1 MEQQVTSNLSLTTYC
16 GEKEYYMRDCQVKK
30 KAEMIKTLKAKE
42 IGYFGADKE
51 KYKPTD
57 DESIKKI
64 GL

>member
-1 MEQQVTSNLSLTTYC
+1 
-16 GEKEYYMRDCQVKK
+16 MRDCQVKK